1 MSKLHKHIHVTC
13 AIIERDGL
21 VLAAQRSVIM
31 SLPLKWEFPGGKI
44 EPGESPEEC
53 LKRELMEEMGIRVK
67 AGQALLLHTHSYP
80 AFTVTLYPFVCSV
93 ESGNIVLH
101 EHAAITWLAPGDLH
115 GLDWAEADLP
125 VIQSY
130 LCCRESYCVKVK
142 GAVAGDAG
150 GMEPASG

>member
-1 MSKLHKHIHVTC
+1 
-13 AIIERDGL
+13 
-21 VLAAQRSVIM
+21 M

-44 EPGESPEEC
+44 EPENTPEEC
-53 LKRELMEEMGIRVK
+53 LKSGADGGNGNTGRVK

-125 VIQSY
+125 VIAAY
-130 LCCRESYCVKVK
+130 LSARDGVGVVV
-142 GAVAGDAG
+142 G
-150 GMEPASG
+150 